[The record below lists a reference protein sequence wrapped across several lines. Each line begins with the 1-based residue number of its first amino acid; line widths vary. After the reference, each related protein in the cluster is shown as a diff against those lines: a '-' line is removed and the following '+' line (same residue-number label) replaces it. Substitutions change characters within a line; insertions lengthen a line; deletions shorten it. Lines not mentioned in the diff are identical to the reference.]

1 MVIGILIGEAVDLL
15 WTLGRLSYNSVIWI
29 YQWYYN
35 TTPEEKKKL
44 ELQTLEERIAHLET
58 LVKES

>member
-1 MVIGILIGEAVDLL
+1 MVIGILIGEAIDLL
-15 WTLGRLSYNSVIWI
+15 WTLGRLSYNSVLWI
-29 YQWYYN
+29 YHWYYN
-35 TTPEEKKKL
+35 ITPEEKKKL

>member
-1 MVIGILIGEAVDLL
+1 MVIGILIGEAIDLL

-29 YQWYYN
+29 YQWYY
-35 TTPEEKKKL
+35 TITPEEKKKL

>member
-1 MVIGILIGEAVDLL
+1 MVIGILIGEAIDLL
-15 WTLGRLSYNSVIWI
+15 WTLGRLSYKSVLWI
-29 YQWYYN
+29 YHWYYN
-35 TTPEEKKKL
+35 ITPEEKKKL

>member
-35 TTPEEKKKL
+35 ITPEEKKKL